1 MGLSLKYVV
10 PTNAGTWHYR
20 RRAPKAAQT
29 TLPQSE
35 FKRLLGDTRHE
46 ALRIW
51 PHVHAEFERLT
62 ISDKRSPK
70 KLFANEQ
77 RSSPDTAPFEQC
89 ITSPSQGHTSTKQ
102 PPKPSLKG
110 IVTEHYEPTLADA
123 KQLYLQERI
132 IGDINERHKT
142 ARLER
147 VMTHL
152 HAVIKPDCALS
163 HIARKE
169 AREVR
174 DKMLSAISETLFV
187 RYERYGEP

>member
-1 MGLSLKYVV
+1 MGLSLEYVV

-29 TLPQSE
+29 TFPQSE

-51 PHVHAEFERLT
+51 PHIHAEFERLT
-62 ISDKRSPK
+62 NSNKRSPK
-70 KLFANEQ
+70 ESRTNEQ
-77 RSSPDTAPFEQC
+77 HSSADTVSLEQR
-89 ITSPSQGHTSTKQ
+89 ITLPTQDPTSTQ
-102 PPKPSLKG
+102 QASKPSLKG
-110 IVTEHYEPTLADA
+110 IEAETYAPTLADA
-123 KQLYLQERI
+123 KQFYLQERI
-132 IGDINERHKT
+132 IGAINERHK
-142 ARLER
+142 AAHLER

-163 HIARKE
+163 HITRKE